1 MCDSCLPGASHGKP
15 VDMADWNE
23 LSDLMVIKRLAQI
36 INNRWGLG
44 LGFAD
49 AEGKLAKGPGLDRL
63 ATSRPVCDLLKS
75 VPMGRARCEAVA
87 GMINKQHEEAGA
99 PDGPACILCHA
110 GLSEFYV
117 PVQVEGEKQGLI
129 LAGGFLREKDLEEQI
144 DEVLQRCADLPVA
157 KAELRRACK
166 KSPILSAESEDY
178 ISDLL
183 ELVVKEIFVYQEE
196 VSRKER
202 RLDRLTKE
210 MAERSS
216 YGQIIGKSAPMREL
230 YQLLDRV
237 SGTDSTVL
245 IMGENGTGKELVA
258 RAVHFNS
265 KRKDKPF
272 VVQNCS
278 AFNDN
283 LLDSELFGH
292 ARGAFTG
299 AVGSK
304 KGLFEVADKGTFFLD
319 EVGEMS
325 PSLQVKLLRILQEGT
340 FIPVG
345 STMERKVDV
354 RIIAATNRNLKHMV
368 EQGTFR
374 EDLYYRLNV
383 VTINLPS
390 LKDRRDDIPL
400 LVEHFLEKHSGEGKV
415 KKLSPACLQRM
426 MDYHWPGNVRELENE
441 IERLIVL
448 RGSDEVIGEE
458 FLSPRIR
465 YDIYPT
471 SKDASPETAPTL
483 PQAIEL
489 LERTMILDHLK
500 RARWNKTKA
509 AKALGISR
517 RNLIRKVQAFNLD
530 RRKNR

>member
-1 MCDSCLPGASHGKP
+1 M
-15 VDMADWNE
+15 DWNR

-49 AEGKLAKGPGLDRL
+49 KDGRLAKGSKLSRL
-63 ATSRPVCDLLKS
+63 STSRPVCDLLKS
-75 VPMGRARCEAVA
+75 VPEGLARCEAVA
-87 GMINKQHEEAGA
+87 EKMNEEHERSGA
-99 PDGPACILCHA
+99 PDGSTCMQCHA
-110 GLSEFYV
+110 GLSELYV
-117 PVQVEGEKQGLI
+117 PVLIDGQKQGLI
-129 LAGGFLREKDLEEQI
+129 LAGGFFKEKNLENQI
-144 DEVLQRCADLPVA
+144 DDVLQNCADLPVA
-157 KAELRRACK
+157 RAELRRACR
-166 KSPILSAESEDY
+166 KSPVLTTESEEY
-178 ISDLL
+178 LADLL
-183 ELVVKEIFVYQEE
+183 ELVVKEILVYQEE
-196 VSRKER
+196 ISRKER
-202 RLDRLTKE
+202 RLDRLTKK

-230 YQLLDRV
+230 YNLLDRV
-237 SGTDSTVL
+237 AGTDSTVL
-245 IMGENGTGKELVA
+245 VTGENGTGKELVA

-265 KRKDKPF
+265 KRKEKPF

-292 ARGAFTG
+292 SRGAFTG

-304 KGLFEVADKGTFFLD
+304 KGLFEVADGGTFFLD

-345 STMERKVDV
+345 STTERKVDV
-354 RIIAATNRNLKHMV
+354 RIIAATNRDLKLMV

-374 EDLYYRLNV
+374 EDLYYRINV
-383 VTINLPS
+383 VTIGLPS
-390 LKDRRDDIPL
+390 LKERKDDIPL
-400 LVEHFLEKHSGEGKV
+400 LVDYFLQKHAGENKP
-415 KKLSPACLQRM
+415 KKLSPECLQRM
-426 MDYHWPGNVRELENE
+426 IDYHWPGNVRELENE

-448 RGSDEVIGEE
+448 RGNDEKIGEE

-465 YDIYPT
+465 YDIYPSSKIT
-471 SKDASPETAPTL
+471 SPHSAPTL
-483 PQAIEL
+483 PEAIEL

-500 RARWNKTKA
+500 KARWNKTKA
-509 AKALGISR
+509 AKTLGISR
-517 RNLIRKVQAFNLD
+517 RNLIRKVQTYNLD